1 MKTDLRLDFRKGDW
15 FAIALAAILAVL
27 SAAAFV
33 FPAPSARNAQL
44 QILQDG
50 RLIRELPLQSHL
62 DLQISGP
69 YVNQIAVRDGR
80 AAIIASNC
88 PNQAC
93 VHSGWIARPGRAI
106 VCLPNHVELRV
117 CGEASDLDLSL
128 G

>member
-1 MKTDLRLDFRKGDW
+1 MKTNLRLDFQRGDW
-15 FAIALAAILAVL
+15 FAIALAAILAL
-27 SAAAFV
+27 FSAVAFV

-50 RLIRELPLQSHL
+50 RLIRELPLQGSM
-62 DLQISGP
+62 DLQMTGQYI
-69 YVNQIAVRDGR
+69 NQIAIRDGR

-88 PNQAC
+88 PGQDC

-117 CGEASDLDLSL
+117 RGDAADLDLSL